1 MAIGAITR
9 IDVKSNFINWNFGIP
24 THEADAIDE
33 KLSIAEPSGLCTPH
47 ALRISANTYEITTP
61 IRIGII
67 LKSPLPHILNIIITA
82 SATNASN
89 QLVDAL
95 VIAEPASERP
105 IQIMIGPVTTGGR
118 NFITLLTPTSLII
131 SASTK

>member
-1 MAIGAITR
+1 M
-9 IDVKSNFINWNFGIP
+9 
-24 THEADAIDE
+24 
-33 KLSIAEPSGLCTPH
+33 
-47 ALRISANTYEITTP
+47 
-61 IRIGII
+61 
-67 LKSPLPHILNIIITA
+67 KSPLPHILNIIITA

-89 QLVDAL
+89 QLVEAF

-131 SASTK
+131 KASTK